1 MNQAPG
7 ASPLTRSRFLPQLRK
22 PVFVQTAY
30 PPAYSARRRAG
41 RTVLWGAIALLVAN
55 AALSVSVETV
65 LPQVRDPEYG
75 YRLVRL
81 RAQQRAHPGRSLV
94 LAIGTSRTQNVIDP
108 TAMGFPD
115 EPGSPLVFN
124 FGQSGARPPHLR
136 LALQRLFAEGVRPA
150 AVAVEILPA
159 TLAYDGSVDDLFRE
173 QPARLTAADLARLA
187 PYLDDPAVLRRRW
200 LGTRVNSWE
209 AFHMTILS
217 HLAPEIQPWP
227 ERVAFQWTM
236 TDAHGFSAYPQ
247 TISAADRERKRERA
261 FASYGSAARDLQ
273 VRPLAERAFRDL
285 VSDCRAANVPI
296 AFYLAPESP
305 IFRSWY
311 SPESRATLAAF
322 ARMLSDEL
330 KCPVF
335 EAPTDFAE
343 EDFADGH
350 HALRPA
356 AARFSRGLAEQ
367 HLKPWLGSVR

>member
-1 MNQAPG
+1 M
-7 ASPLTRSRFLPQLRK
+7 
-22 PVFVQTAY
+22 
-30 PPAYSARRRAG
+30 
-41 RTVLWGAIALLVAN
+41 RTVLWGAVALLVAN
-55 AALSVSVETV
+55 AVLSVSVETA

-81 RAQQRAHPGRSLV
+81 RAQQRAHPDRPLV
-94 LAIGTSRTQNVIDP
+94 LVVGTSRTQNVIDP
-108 TAMGFPD
+108 SAMEFPD

-136 LALQRLFAEGVRPA
+136 LALQRLFDDGVRPA
-150 AVAVEILPA
+150 AVVVEILPG
-159 TLAYDGSVDDLFRE
+159 TLAYHGSADDLFRD
-173 QPARLTAADLARLA
+173 QPARLTATDLKHLE
-187 PYLDDPAVLRRRW
+187 PYLDDPAALRRRW

-236 TDAHGFSAYPQ
+236 TDARGFSAYPQ
-247 TISAADRERKRERA
+247 TVSPADRERKRDRA
-261 FASYGSAARDLQ
+261 FAGYGTAVRDLH

-285 VSDCRAANVPI
+285 VGDCRAAGVPV
-296 AFYLAPESP
+296 AFYFAPESP

-311 SPESRATLAAF
+311 SPESRETLGAF

-330 KCPVF
+330 RCPVF
-335 EAPTDFAE
+335 DAPTDFAE

-356 AARFSRGLAEQ
+356 AARFSRVLADRY
-367 HLKPWLGSVR
+367 LKPWLESIR